1 MRADRGTLGPVLM
14 LVGLS
19 GWLLLPTALWGGE
32 ASDEGPSPQHFV
44 LTVHAQRLSLR
55 AREASLTAIL
65 AQLGRALGIDVVVQ
79 LPADETITVA
89 FDQLPVVEALTQLSP
104 NYAYVVETARGDT
117 RLTKIIVLATGDP
130 TFQRSW
136 TPPASPSPEPLGT
149 RESRP
154 AAQRLRA
161 PAARPA
167 PFTFEFDPSKAM
179 QEGK

>member
-1 MRADRGTLGPVLM
+1 MRAERGTLWWVIM
-14 LVGLS
+14 LVVLPGC
-19 GWLLLPTALWGGE
+19 LLLPAVLWGGE
-32 ASDEGPSPQHFV
+32 ASDDVPSPQNFV
-44 LTVHAQRLSLR
+44 LTVHEQRLSLR

-89 FDQLPVVEALTQLSP
+89 FDQLPVDEALTQLSP
-104 NYAYVVETARGDT
+104 NYAYVMDTARGDK
-117 RLTKIIVLATGDP
+117 RITKIIVLAKGDP
-130 TFQRSW
+130 TLQDSR
-136 TPPASPSPEPLGT
+136 TPPAAPSPERPDT

-154 AAQRLRA
+154 AAQRLRE

-167 PFTFEFDPSKAM
+167 PFKFEFDPSQAM